1 MAKRYSPS
9 LAISRG
15 SLLMVRPRERV
26 AVENVESYLAGL
38 ISSGQIELRR
48 YHPSAAPHPSPA
60 PRSRD
65 EPLVDPV
72 KIEVDDLRWA
82 VARAVSGCERRVARD
97 LADAGYQT
105 YCPLGRRLAQRARI
119 KGTSRRERRIR
130 QFCVF
135 SPYIFVGCPKGLEIG
150 RHTHDKIESVI
161 SDSRGPV
168 YVAGRIIAAINDL
181 ELAGQWYDT
190 KAWREQTRLTVGAQV
205 RVTDGPFA
213 SFHGIIDGLPAE
225 MRVKVSLN
233 LFGRATPVH
242 LDACQLEPV

>member
-38 ISSGQIELRR
+38 ISSGQIESRR

-150 RHTHDKIESVI
+150 RHTHDKIRVR
-161 SDSRGPV
+161 DQRLARACLCRGANHRRDQRSRAGGAVVRHKGVARADPPDCWCTGSCDRRAVCEFPRDYRRFAGGDEGQGQPQPV
-168 YVAGRIIAAINDL
+168 RSRDARAS
-181 ELAGQWYDT
+181 
-190 KAWREQTRLTVGAQV
+190 RRLPT
-205 RVTDGPFA
+205 
-213 SFHGIIDGLPAE
+213 
-225 MRVKVSLN
+225 
-233 LFGRATPVH
+233 
-242 LDACQLEPV
+242 